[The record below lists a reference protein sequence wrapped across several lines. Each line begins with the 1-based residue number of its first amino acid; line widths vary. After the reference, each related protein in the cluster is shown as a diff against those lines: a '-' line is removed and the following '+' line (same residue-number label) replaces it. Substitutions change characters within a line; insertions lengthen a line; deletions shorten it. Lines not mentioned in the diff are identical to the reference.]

1 MDPISSW
8 AHRWIIVAGPEIEG
22 DGLPEVWETSLALSG
37 VLRGRAK
44 ATNQDCLSFRVKM
57 GDSGN
62 VKTIPFI
69 LGRSSPRKNLLFRNF
84 PVGDESHGK
93 DVDDRR
99 AVVAGVGGDDGQE
112 G

>member
-1 MDPISSW
+1 MIRAMSKLFRLFW
-8 AHRWIIVAGPEIEG
+8 G
-22 DGLPEVWETSLALSG
+22 
-37 VLRGRAK
+37 GRPLIQ
-44 ATNQDCLSFRVKM
+44 T
-57 GDSGN
+57 GG
-62 VKTIPFI
+62 
-69 LGRSSPRKNLLFRNF
+69 NLLFRNF

>member
-1 MDPISSW
+1 
-8 AHRWIIVAGPEIEG
+8 
-22 DGLPEVWETSLALSG
+22 
-37 VLRGRAK
+37 
-44 ATNQDCLSFRVKM
+44 M

-69 LGRSSPRKNLLFRNF
+69 LGRLSPNQTGENLLFRNF
-84 PVGDESHGK
+84 SVGDESHGK
-93 DVDDRR
+93 DIDDRR